1 MTPTPRLS
9 AADARRALTSP
20 QEFARILT
28 GAPLWP
34 WQSDVASSDA
44 RYRCILAGRRAGK
57 SRLLAVLSTWTA
69 MTKPGASVVIVSVG
83 EVASLRV
90 LADVAALCRSPLLA
104 GSVVDEL
111 KSVVTLTNG
120 SKIESYPASMRQ
132 IRGVGADLLIID
144 EAAFVPRDIWS
155 AAYPSVA
162 DRVRAGARVVL
173 ASTPWPI
180 ADSWFRE
187 WHQRG
192 LDGDP
197 NVASWWCSSSANP
210 NIGDAELADM
220 RSGMSAEEYEREIE
234 ARWTSEQGAYLSADE
249 IDGAVADYPLL
260 SPEVVAARNA
270 WDRWTE
276 RRERSYTATA
286 GVDWGFA
293 RDAQAVA
300 LVSALNDGGLN
311 PGDLVY
317 FVPFLEQRFGCPYG
331 EWVDRLERIADAY
344 GVAVVASEV
353 NGVGAAPT
361 ATLRDRLHQRALGTV
376 VAPVWTDNRRKQAG
390 FGQVKLMLQGGVL
403 VLPREPEL
411 LRQLRSLTF
420 ERTDAGSVRIS
431 VPERAGHDDLA
442 MALMQAVSCV
452 HPCGRTFADIPGRD
466 RLPHVVTGSGVRV
479 PLDARPVEWHTA
491 SFHAPSGRE
500 RSTDNAW

>member
-1 MTPTPRLS
+1 MTPTPPLS
-9 AADARRALTSP
+9 AAGLRRSLTSP
-20 QEFARILT
+20 RAFAEILT

-34 WQSDVASSDA
+34 WQSDVAQSDA

-57 SRLLAVLSTWTA
+57 SRLLAVLALWTA
-69 MTKPGASVVIVSVG
+69 FTKPGASVVIVSVG

-120 SKIESYPASMRQ
+120 SRIESYPASMRQ

-173 ASTPWPI
+173 ASTPWPV

-197 NVASWWCSSSANP
+197 NVASWWCPSSANP
-210 NIGDAELADM
+210 NIGTAELADM

-234 ARWTSEQGAYLSADE
+234 ARWTSEQGAYLTADE

-260 SPEVVAARNA
+260 PPEAVSARMP
-270 WDRWTE
+270 WDPWIR
-276 RRERSYTATA
+276 RREQSWAA
-286 GVDWGFA
+286 AGGVDWGFA

-300 LVSALNDGGLN
+300 LVSALDDGGMN
-311 PGDLVY
+311 GDGLVY
-317 FVPFLEQRFGCPYG
+317 FVPWIEQAFGCPYAK
-331 EWVDRLERIADAY
+331 WVDRLHQAASAY
-344 GVAVVASEV
+344 GLVVLASEV

-361 ATLRDRLHQRALGTV
+361 ETLRGRLAALGTTV
-376 VAPVWTDNRRKQAG
+376 IPVWTDSRRKQAG
-390 FGQVKLMLQGGVL
+390 FGKLKLLLQGGRL

-411 LRQLRSLTF
+411 LRQLRGLAF
-420 ERTDAGSVRIS
+420 ERTDAGSVRIG

-452 HPCGRTFADIPGRD
+452 RPFERVADEIPVREQ
-466 RLPHVVTGSGVRV
+466 LPHTVTGAGVRV
-479 PLDARPVEWHTA
+479 PLDARPAQWHTA
-491 SFHAPSGRE
+491 SFTAPAGRE
-500 RSTDNAW
+500 RSTENAW